1 MARNWIKIETV
12 TPGKPEVCVMAT
24 HLKMDSDMVMGKLVR
39 LWSWA
44 EVNRIKSNDLGVT
57 REFIDKLAGKK
68 GFATAMERCG
78 WLKEEA
84 GRLSFPNFQRHN
96 GPTGK
101 GRALTAM
108 RVAKHRQKKREGN
121 EAESANE
128 GFDRNQ
134 SVTTSSFSPGG
145 IEAEVEVSEEILVAS
160 EALDRTIDARPAS
173 VPLTDLSREGEET
186 DPIDQEVAP
195 EASSA
200 TNDDGP
206 ETEDEE
212 PRKRRAKATGTSARK
227 VTVADSPD
235 QPLLFGL

>member
-12 TPGKPEVCVMAT
+12 TPAKPEVCVMAT

-68 GFATAMERCG
+68 GFAAAMERCG

-84 GRLSFPNFQRHN
+84 GRLSFPHFDRHN

-108 RVAKHRQKKREGN
+108 RVARHRQKKRDDHETEVPSEVENRESIVTETAASPVVAKTEDEMASAPSVETAPQREAVEEAWSTMEADG
-121 EAESANE
+121 EAELSARE
-128 GFDRNQ
+128 
-134 SVTTSSFSPGG
+134 TSL
-145 IEAEVEVSEEILVAS
+145 EAEASDGGDELPAVE
-160 EALDRTIDARPAS
+160 
-173 VPLTDLSREGEET
+173 
-186 DPIDQEVAP
+186 
-195 EASSA
+195 
-200 TNDDGP
+200 
-206 ETEDEE
+206 EE
-212 PRKRRAKATGTSARK
+212 PRKKRGKSGAAGSRK
-227 VTVADSPD
+227 VAVAEPPD